1 MKKNIFITAITA
13 ITALFMF
20 TTSNVKAQTTAM
32 PLSGLDCNGVY
43 HDLIADL
50 DSGKA
55 VLIHFFMPNCGS
67 CVPPAQ
73 RIQAMAKKV
82 METYPGMVTA
92 YAMPFTDNTDCNYTS
107 GWCFSNGLDLYTP
120 YDSGAA
126 QVAHYGGFGMPT
138 VVLLGGDD
146 HRVMFSTQSFST
158 SDTLIMRD
166 SILALFGGPTGIAE
180 LNNTVSTFTVYPNPA
195 NELVSIQVE
204 LKTNSE
210 LLIDITDITG
220 RQIALISNEKQSK
233 GTFTKQFN
241 TASIPSGNYL
251 IRLTVNGKTATQ
263 KLNIAH

>member
-1 MKKNIFITAITA
+1 MRKNIFITAITA
-13 ITALFMF
+13 ITALLMF
-20 TTSNVKAQTTAM
+20 STSTVKAQTYAM
-32 PLSGLDCNGVY
+32 PLSGLDCNGVN

-73 RIQAMAKKV
+73 NIQAMANNIMV
-82 METYPGMVTA
+82 NYPGMITA
-92 YAMPFTDNTDCNYTS
+92 YAMPFTDNTDCSYTS
-107 GWCFSNGLDLYTP
+107 GWCSSNGLSLYMP

-138 VVLLGGDD
+138 VVLLGGND

-166 SILALFGGPTGIAE
+166 SILALFNGSTGIAE
-180 LNNTVSTFTVYPNPA
+180 LKNTISAFTVYPNPA
-195 NELVSIQVE
+195 NELLSIQVE

-210 LLIDITDITG
+210 LLIDIADITG
-220 RQIALISNEKQSK
+220 RQVAIISNEKQSK

-241 TASIPSGNYL
+241 ISSIPSGNYL
-251 IRLTVNGKTATQ
+251 IRLTVNGKTASQ